1 MTNGKH
7 TVTTTALIVLA
18 ALLPACA
25 KSPTPR
31 PPDQRLAPYP
41 GYFGSFIEQPKIT
54 YGPITVDPTACIL
67 TARFTVGKDP
77 ETESVVYLHDVTY
90 VQQQEHAVVLFD
102 FGHVQT
108 KVRGKTTNTNQLD
121 LYLNLVGTDNTA
133 HEAEVYQ
140 YLHAAVKSC
149 GGSPDGT

>member
-1 MTNGKH
+1 
-7 TVTTTALIVLA
+7 
-18 ALLPACA
+18 
-25 KSPTPR
+25 
-31 PPDQRLAPYP
+31 
-41 GYFGSFIEQPKIT
+41 
-54 YGPITVDPTACIL
+54 L
-67 TARFTVGKDP
+67 TARFTVGRDP

-108 KVRGKTTNTNQLD
+108 KIGGKTTNTNQLD